1 MQVRDQGEAAA
12 KSETDANMETMF
24 NILRKVKR
32 ARLDALVLNRVS
44 FSQTVENIFS
54 LSFLVKDGRVAISY
68 DNDGKHLVGTAS
80 TFCARVYSP
89 LLFEFR
95 QCYVGGRL

>member
-12 KSETDANMETMF
+12 KAETDANMDTMF

-32 ARLDALVLNRVS
+32 ARLDALVLNRES

-54 LSFLVKDGRVAISY
+54 LSFLVKDGRVEISY
-68 DNDGKHLVGTAS
+68 DSDGTHLVGTAS
-80 TFCARVYSP
+80 TFCTRICSP
-89 LLFEFR
+89 LLIEFR
-95 QCYVGGRL
+95 

>member
-32 ARLDALVLNRVS
+32 ARLDALVLNRGS

-54 LSFLVKDGRVAISY
+54 LSFLVKDGRALISY
-68 DNDGKHLVGTAS
+68 DSDGTHLVGIAS
-80 TFCARVYSP
+80 TFLTRVHSP
-89 LLFEFR
+89 LLFEF
-95 QCYVGGRL
+95 L

>member
-1 MQVRDQGEAAA
+1 MQVRDQGDAEA

-32 ARLDALVLNRVS
+32 ARLDALVLNRES

-54 LSFLVKDGRVAISY
+54 LSFLIKDGRAAITY
-68 DNDGKHLVGTAS
+68 DKDGTHLVGKFS
-80 TFCARVYSP
+80 IHCSVIH
-89 LLFEFR
+89 
-95 QCYVGGRL
+95 